1 MKRDGATPV
10 AERLKMGLPARVS
23 QYVRRSRPCRR
34 SDCGVVQ
41 GGGVQRQHVSAF
53 SRPIAGCLWGVSR
66 LRCALRGSSLG
77 LKVYGWGTTMR

>member
-10 AERLKMGLPARVS
+10 AERLKMGLPASVS
-23 QYVRRSRPCRR
+23 QYVRRFRPCRR
-34 SDCGVVQ
+34 CDCGS
-41 GGGVQRQHVSAF
+41 VQRSSVKGQYVSAF